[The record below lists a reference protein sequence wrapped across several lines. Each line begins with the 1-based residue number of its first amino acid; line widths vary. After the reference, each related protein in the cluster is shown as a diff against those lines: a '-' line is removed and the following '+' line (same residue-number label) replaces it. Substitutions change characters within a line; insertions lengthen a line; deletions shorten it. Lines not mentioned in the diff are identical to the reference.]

1 MIFTTDEVL
10 KYKLKNKTPLTSIK
24 KICRVAA
31 DECAK
36 PFILIAIKEL
46 EGEKRHLH
54 IRLLE
59 KNLTLIIAVNKTN
72 NNELHERDVMK
83 VMYCL
88 SPENKFSDNSDWET
102 YVGTDMIEATL
113 NSLSANSSMI
123 PLSQRYH
130 KAQND
135 NEFTFS
141 YIFN

>member
-1 MIFTTDEVL
+1 
-10 KYKLKNKTPLTSIK
+10 
-24 KICRVAA
+24 
-31 DECAK
+31 
-36 PFILIAIKEL
+36 
-46 EGEKRHLH
+46 
-54 IRLLE
+54 
-59 KNLTLIIAVNKTN
+59 
-72 NNELHERDVMK
+72 MK

-88 SPENKFSDNSDWET
+88 TSPENKFSDNSDWET

-135 NEFTFS
+135 SDFTFS